1 MEKTQTNTNE
11 DVGKW
16 RKWGMSIIINMIHNA
31 KNLFPQNN
39 LRYTYIN
46 TFMLCLFFTFIHKY
60 LDQTL
65 PSLYKSI
72 ENDFNIDVKT
82 LYYVNSM
89 YKLAYSAFN
98 FFFALFFDYSFKKIF
113 FVKYEKVC
121 ATEDGAST
129 IGNGNG
135 KRSDS
140 TNKDRVGGVDSGVS
154 DTHYEIQFKGEGANK
169 ATHLN
174 SSVKIVEEEKTP
186 NGGKKK
192 HNSTYFSDEVIWGEY
207 RYTLNILV
215 VSSIVYVVVIL
226 GIMLSNNLLYFFFF
240 MFIMGIN
247 NSCIYIL
254 IQKIYTNNV
263 FSENR
268 STIFGFLHFFSS
280 LSHMLSISINTNL
293 SNKFYLG
300 FNGWRICYFVISF
313 FPICV
318 CIYLIGL
325 IKQKKFHRSRSKNY
339 SFSYLVSF
347 DNMTDVCQESE
358 KEGNYCKRENDKLEG
373 LHGASKERR
382 EEKKKKKRE
391 EKQQQGEEILLFNA
405 EEDKDSMKGNCR
417 ESSEEVE
424 EVQNQ
429 EQMLHSEEGD
439 QQLPFR
445 MSKSY
450 DNTYVLHRERL
461 ANISKTSDGTASL
474 HNSTKLGVRHSAS
487 TSDDFNTI
495 SLISTNDRIKS
506 NLIKRSFCHMATKKA
521 SPQKGAALNV
531 DANRS
536 SSGESAVSREGDYTT
551 PGNGNYSKQGK
562 KHVKDSKKKKKKKN
576 SLEDDTNETTW
587 KGTTTSSSIF
597 AKPNEEREKYE
608 HRDELNNLLE
618 EDEKEKDKKLKYE
631 FSYLYEIKY
640 VFKNYSFWLMIT
652 MGMLNGIPKHVLSL
666 MIYFFQY
673 CNISDF
679 RSGLIISLS
688 WLCASL
694 ISPFIGIISDYIYK
708 LNKDINRQRIGMCT
722 HCLRIILMFTMFFFV
737 PKEADSFIYFVIIS
751 LFMGILSGWINIG
764 THKPIIID
772 IVKQRHTAFVMA
784 LMSAFENIGSSII
797 GTFFLSFLLNQYN
810 YIDKRKLN
818 SFHANVNNVDAH
830 VNSVHVN
837 VNKHNVH
844 VLSDVLLILTCF
856 PWLISFC
863 LLYVLKFTYKKD
875 KLYNNLF

>member
-1 MEKTQTNTNE
+1 MEKTETNTNKGA
-11 DVGKW
+11 GKW
-16 RKWGMSIIINMIHNA
+16 RKGGMSIITNMIHNV

-39 LRYTYIN
+39 LQYTYVN
-46 TFMLCLFFTFIHKY
+46 TFTLCLFFTFIHKY

-82 LYYVNSM
+82 LYYVNTM

-113 FVKYEKVC
+113 LVKYEKACVG
-121 ATEDGAST
+121 ENSVST
-129 IGNGNG
+129 SGSANEE
-135 KRSDS
+135 RSDRV
-140 TNKDRVGGVDSGVS
+140 KEDRVGGVDSGVS
-154 DTHYEIQFKGEGANK
+154 DTQYEIQFKGESAQEGAKESSTNK
-169 ATHLN
+169 APCVN
-174 SSVKIVEEEKTP
+174 SGVNAVEEEKTT
-186 NGGKKK
+186 NEEKKK
-192 HNSTYFSDEVIWGEY
+192 HNSTYVSDEVIWGEY
-207 RYTLNILV
+207 RYTLNILL
-215 VSSIVYVVVIL
+215 VSSIVYVVVIF
-226 GIMLSNNLLYFFFF
+226 GIMLSNNFLYFFFF

-280 LSHMLSISINTNL
+280 ISHMLSISINTNL

-313 FPICV
+313 FPILV
-318 CIYLIGL
+318 CIYLLRL
-325 IKQKKFHRSRSKNY
+325 IKQKKFQRSRSKNY

-358 KEGNYCKRENDKLEG
+358 KEENYCKGKNNKLED
-373 LHGASKERR
+373 LQGASKERPNER
-382 EEKKKKKRE
+382 TEEKKKKKKKE
-391 EKQQQGEEILLFNA
+391 EEEILLFN
-405 EEDKDSMKGNCR
+405 EEKGKQSMKGNCGEAR
-417 ESSEEVE
+417 EEVE
-424 EVQNQ
+424 Q
-429 EQMLHSEEGD
+429 GD
-439 QQLPFR
+439 RHVPLGT
-445 MSKSY
+445 SKSY
-450 DNTYVLHRERL
+450 DSKYVLH
-461 ANISKTSDGTASL
+461 
-474 HNSTKLGVRHSAS
+474 NSSKLGVRHSAS
-487 TSDDFNTI
+487 TNDDLNTI
-495 SLISTNDRIKS
+495 SLISTGERMNS
-506 NLIKRSFCHMATKKA
+506 NLIKRSFCHMASKKG
-521 SPQKGAALNV
+521 SSLKGSALNV
-531 DANRS
+531 GANRS
-536 SSGESAVSREGDYTT
+536 SSGESAVSGEGDCTT
-551 PGNGNYSKQGK
+551 VGK
-562 KHVKDSKKKKKKKN
+562 NHTKDAKKKKN
-576 SLEDDTNETTW
+576 SLEDDANEITK
-587 KGTTTSSSIF
+587 KGTNSSSSSSIF
-597 AKPNEEREKYE
+597 AKRNEEREKYE
-608 HRDELNNLLE
+608 HREELDNLLE

-737 PKEADSFIYFVIIS
+737 PKEADSFMYFVIIS

-797 GTFFLSFLLNQYN
+797 GTFFLSFLLNRYN
-810 YIDKRKLN
+810 YIDKRK
-818 SFHANVNNVDAH
+818 VNN
-830 VNSVHVN
+830 VHVN

-844 VLSDVLLILTCF
+844 VLSNVLLILTCF

>member
-1 MEKTQTNTNE
+1 MEKTETSTNE
-11 DVGKW
+11 GAGKW
-16 RKWGMSIIINMIHNA
+16 WKGGMSIIRNMIQNQ
-31 KNLFPQNN
+31 KKLFPQSN
-39 LRYTYIN
+39 LQYTYIN
-46 TFMLCLFFTFIHKY
+46 TFILCLLFTFIHKY

-82 LYYVNSM
+82 LYYMNTM

-113 FVKYEKVC
+113 LEKYEEASAGKNIISSTSGN
-121 ATEDGAST
+121 ANGERNDGV
-129 IGNGNG
+129 
-135 KRSDS
+135 KE
-140 TNKDRVGGVDSGVS
+140 DRVGGVDSGVS
-154 DTHYEIQFKGEGANK
+154 DTQYEIQFKGEQESGTNK
-169 ATHLN
+169 AACVN
-174 SSVKIVEEEKTP
+174 SGVKVVEEEKTT
-186 NGGKKK
+186 NGEKKR
-192 HNSTYFSDEVIWGEY
+192 HNSTYVSDEVIWSEY

-215 VSSIVYVVVIL
+215 VSSIVYVVVIF
-226 GIMLSNNLLYFFFF
+226 GIMLSNNFLYFFFF

-280 LSHMLSISINTNL
+280 ISHMVSISINTNL

-313 FPICV
+313 FPILV
-318 CIYLIGL
+318 CIYLLGL
-325 IKQKKFHRSRSKNY
+325 IKQKKFQSSRSKNY
-339 SFSYLVSF
+339 SFSYLVSL
-347 DNMTDVCQESE
+347 DHMTDICQESE
-358 KEGNYCKRENDKLEG
+358 KEENCFKRENNKLEN
-373 LHGASKERR
+373 LQGASKERADQ
-382 EEKKKKKRE
+382 KKKKKKKKE
-391 EKQQQGEEILLFNA
+391 EEEILLFNA
-405 EEDKDSMKGNCR
+405 EQGKPSMEGNCG
-417 ESSEEVE
+417 EVSEKVE
-424 EVQNQ
+424 EQKHQ
-429 EQMLHSEEGD
+429 HQEEGHRH
-439 QQLPFR
+439 LPLGT
-445 MSKSY
+445 SKSY
-450 DNTYVLHRERL
+450 DSKYVLHREGL
-461 ANISKTSDGTASL
+461 ANISKACDDTAYL
-474 HNSTKLGVRHSAS
+474 HNSSKLSVRHSAS
-487 TSDDFNTI
+487 TNDDLNTI
-495 SLISTNDRIKS
+495 SLISASERINS
-506 NLIKRSFCHMATKKA
+506 NLIKRSLCHMALKKG
-521 SPQKGAALNV
+521 SSLKGTALNV
-531 DANRS
+531 DASRS
-536 SSGESAVSREGDYTT
+536 SSGESAVSGEGDCTT
-551 PGNGNYSKQGK
+551 VGKGNYSKWRK
-562 KHVKDSKKKKKKKN
+562 NHMEDADKKKKKKKT
-576 SLEDDTNETTW
+576 SLEDDANEMTG
-587 KGTTTSSSIF
+587 KGTNSASSPSSIF
-597 AKPNEEREKYE
+597 AKRNEEREKYE
-608 HRDELNNLLE
+608 HREELDNLLE
-618 EDEKEKDKKLKYE
+618 DDEKEKDKKMKYE

-751 LFMGILSGWINIG
+751 LLMGILSGWINIG

-797 GTFFLSFLLNQYN
+797 GTFFLSFLLNRYN
-810 YIDKRKLN
+810 YIDKRKVG
-818 SFHANVNNVDAH
+818 SVHVN

>member
-1 MEKTQTNTNE
+1 MEKTEAGTHKGAE
-11 DVGKW
+11 KW
-16 RKWGMSIIINMIHNA
+16 RKGGMSIITNMIHNA
-31 KNLFPQNN
+31 KNLFPKNN
-39 LRYTYIN
+39 LHYTYVN
-46 TFMLCLFFTFIHKY
+46 TFLLCLFFTFIHKY

-82 LYYVNSM
+82 LYYVNTM

-98 FFFALFFDYSFKKIF
+98 FFFALFFDYSFKRIF
-113 FVKYEKVC
+113 FVKYEKAC
-121 ATEDGAST
+121 AGGSVGVSGGSSGNASGSAHGERGDRVKKDGA
-129 IGNGNG
+129 G
-135 KRSDS
+135 D
-140 TNKDRVGGVDSGVS
+140 VGSGVDGGLSRSVSAGVS
-154 DTHYEIQFKGEGANK
+154 DTHYEIQFNGEQEGGVSSGLNNSVSSNAK
-169 ATHLN
+169 ATA
-174 SSVKIVEEEKTP
+174 
-186 NGGKKK
+186 GGATTGGATTSGDKPK
-192 HNSTYFSDEVIWGEY
+192 HNSAYISDEVILGEY
-207 RYTLNILV
+207 RYTLKILV
-215 VSSIVYVVVIL
+215 VSSIVYVVVIF
-226 GIMLSNNLLYFFFF
+226 GIMLSNNFLYFFLF

-280 LSHMLSISINTNL
+280 ISHMLSISINTNL
-293 SNKFYLG
+293 SNKFYWG
-300 FNGWRICYFVISF
+300 VNGWRICYFVISF
-313 FPICV
+313 LPIIV
-318 CIYLIGL
+318 CIYLLGL
-325 IKQKKFHRSRSKNY
+325 IKQRKFKRSKSKNN

-358 KEGNYCKRENDKLEG
+358 KEESSCQGGGGDQLESSCRGGGSDQLEG
-373 LHGASKERR
+373 LPSASKAKR
-382 EEKKKKKRE
+382 EEKKKKKKKKE
-391 EKQQQGEEILLFNA
+391 EEEILLFNA
-405 EEDKDSMKGNCR
+405 EQ
-417 ESSEEVE
+417 EERR
-424 EVQNQ
+424 
-429 EQMLHSEEGD
+429 MGD
-439 QQLPFR
+439 RHPPLGA
-445 MSKSY
+445 SKSY
-450 DNTYVLHRERL
+450 DSSYALHREGV
-461 ANISKTSDGTASL
+461 ANVSKTSDGTAYL
-474 HNSTKLGVRHSAS
+474 NNSSKMGVRHSAS
-487 TSDDFNTI
+487 TNDDFNTV
-495 SLISTNDRIKS
+495 SFLSTSERIGS
-506 NLIKRSFCHMATKKA
+506 NLIKRSLSHMA
-521 SPQKGAALNV
+521 SRSGARNV
-531 DANRS
+531 GANGS
-536 SSGESAVSREGDYTT
+536 SSGGSEASG
-551 PGNGNYSKQGK
+551 GGNYPKQGK
-562 KHVKDSKKKKKKKN
+562 GKHHTKGTKKKKN
-576 SLEDDTNETTW
+576 SLEEDANQPAG
-587 KGTTTSSSIF
+587 KGTNTNNSPIF
-597 AKPNEEREKYE
+597 AKRNEERERYE
-608 HRDELNNLLE
+608 HRDELDNLLE
-618 EDEKEKDKKLKYE
+618 EDEKEKEKKLKYE

-694 ISPFIGIISDYIYK
+694 ISPFIGIISDYIYR

-737 PKEADSFIYFVIIS
+737 PKEAESFIYFVIIS

-797 GTFFLSFLLNQYN
+797 GTFFLSFLLNRYN
-810 YIDKRKLN
+810 YIDKRKV
-818 SFHANVNNVDAH
+818 STAD
-830 VNSVHVN
+830 VN
-837 VNKHNVH
+837 VNRHNVH

>member
-1 MEKTQTNTNE
+1 MEKTETTTSKGA
-11 DVGKW
+11 GKW
-16 RKWGMSIIINMIHNA
+16 RKGGMSIITNMIHNA

-39 LRYTYIN
+39 LQYTYIN
-46 TFMLCLFFTFIHKY
+46 TFMLCLLFTFIHKY

-72 ENDFNIDVKT
+72 ENDFNVDVKT
-82 LYYVNSM
+82 LYYVNTM

-113 FVKYEKVC
+113 CVKYEK
-121 ATEDGAST
+121 ASV
-129 IGNGNG
+129 GDN
-135 KRSDS
+135 S
-140 TNKDRVGGVDSGVS
+140 DRVKKDMVAGVDSGVS
-154 DTHYEIQFKGEGANK
+154 GGVSDTEYEIQFKGEGADK
-169 ATHLN
+169 ALCVN
-174 SSVKIVEEEKTP
+174 SGVKAVEEEEKTA
-186 NGGKKK
+186 NGKKQK
-192 HNSTYFSDEVIWGEY
+192 QQNSTHVSEEVIWGEY
-207 RYTLNILV
+207 RYTLDILV
-215 VSSIVYVVVIL
+215 ISSIVYVVVIF
-226 GIMLSNNLLYFFFF
+226 GIMLSNNFLYFFFF

-280 LSHMLSISINTNL
+280 ISHMLSISINTNL

-300 FNGWRICYFVISF
+300 FNGWRICYLVISF
-313 FPICV
+313 VPILV
-318 CIYLIGL
+318 CICLVRL
-325 IKQKKFHRSRSKNY
+325 IKVSKFKSRGRKSHSY
-339 SFSYLVSF
+339 SYLVSF

-358 KEGNYCKRENDKLEG
+358 KEENYCKRENDKLER
-373 LHGASKERR
+373 LRGASKERQD
-382 EEKKKKKRE
+382 EKKKTNKKKDE
-391 EKQQQGEEILLFNA
+391 GGAEVLLFNA
-405 EEDKDSMKGNCR
+405 EQGKHSMKGNCR
-417 ESSEEVE
+417 EPSEEV
-424 EVQNQ
+424 Q
-429 EQMLHSEEGD
+429 EKEKGDRHLPSGTSKNYYNTHMQHKEG
-439 QQLPFR
+439 L
-445 MSKSY
+445 
-450 DNTYVLHRERL
+450 T
-461 ANISKTSDGTASL
+461 NISNACDDTASV
-474 HNSTKLGVRHSAS
+474 HNSSKLDVRHSAS
-487 TSDDFNTI
+487 TNDDLNNT
-495 SLISTNDRIKS
+495 SLISTNERINS
-506 NLIKRSFCHMATKKA
+506 NLIKRSFFHMISKKTS
-521 SPQKGAALNV
+521 SPLKGAALNV
-531 DANRS
+531 GTNRT
-536 SSGESAVSREGDYTT
+536 SSGESAVTGEGDCTT
-551 PGNGNYSKQGK
+551 RGNGNYSKWGK
-562 KHVKDSKKKKKKKN
+562 NHMKDTKENNKKKN
-576 SLEDDTNETTW
+576 SQEDDENETTM
-587 KGTTTSSSIF
+587 KGTNFSSSCSSIF
-597 AKPNEEREKYE
+597 AKRNEEREKYE
-608 HRDELNNLLE
+608 HGEELDNLLE
-618 EDEKEKDKKLKYE
+618 EEEKEKDKKLKYE

-694 ISPFIGIISDYIYK
+694 ISPFIGIISDYFYK

-751 LFMGILSGWINIG
+751 LLMGILSGWINIG

-772 IVKQRHTAFVMA
+772 IVKQKHTAFVMA

-797 GTFFLSFLLNQYN
+797 GTFFLSFLLNRYN
-810 YIDKRKLN
+810 YIDKRKI
-818 SFHANVNNVDAH
+818 NNVD
-830 VNSVHVN
+830 VS

-844 VLSDVLLILTCF
+844 VLSDVLLILTCL

>member
-1 MEKTQTNTNE
+1 MEKTEAGTHKGAE
-11 DVGKW
+11 KW
-16 RKWGMSIIINMIHNA
+16 RKGGMSIITNMIHNA
-31 KNLFPQNN
+31 KNLFPKNN
-39 LRYTYIN
+39 LHYTYVN
-46 TFMLCLFFTFIHKY
+46 TFLLCLFFTFIHKY

-82 LYYVNSM
+82 LYYVNTM

-98 FFFALFFDYSFKKIF
+98 FFFALFFDYSFKRIF
-113 FVKYEKVC
+113 FV
-121 ATEDGAST
+121 
-129 IGNGNG
+129 N
-135 KRSDS
+135 
-140 TNKDRVGGVDSGVS
+140 GVDGGLSRSVSAGVS
-154 DTHYEIQFKGEGANK
+154 DTHYEIQFNGEQEGGVSSGLNNSVSSNAK
-169 ATHLN
+169 ATA
-174 SSVKIVEEEKTP
+174 
-186 NGGKKK
+186 GGATTGGATTSGDKPK
-192 HNSTYFSDEVIWGEY
+192 HNSAYISDEVILGEY
-207 RYTLNILV
+207 RYTLKILV
-215 VSSIVYVVVIL
+215 VSSIVYVVVIF
-226 GIMLSNNLLYFFFF
+226 GIMLSNNFLYFFLF

-280 LSHMLSISINTNL
+280 ISHMLSISINTNL
-293 SNKFYLG
+293 SNKFYWG
-300 FNGWRICYFVISF
+300 VNGWRICYFVISF
-313 FPICV
+313 LPIIV
-318 CIYLIGL
+318 CIYLLGL
-325 IKQKKFHRSRSKNY
+325 IKQRKFKRSKSKNN

-347 DNMTDVCQESE
+347 DNMTD
-358 KEGNYCKRENDKLEG
+358 
-373 LHGASKERR
+373 
-382 EEKKKKKRE
+382 EKKKKKKKKE
-391 EKQQQGEEILLFNA
+391 EEEILLFNA
-405 EEDKDSMKGNCR
+405 EQ
-417 ESSEEVE
+417 EEE
-424 EVQNQ
+424 ERQ
-429 EQMLHSEEGD
+429 EERRMGD
-439 QQLPFR
+439 RHPPLGA
-445 MSKSY
+445 SKSY
-450 DNTYVLHRERL
+450 DSSYALHREGV
-461 ANISKTSDGTASL
+461 ANVSKTSDGTAYL
-474 HNSTKLGVRHSAS
+474 NNSSKMGVRHSAS
-487 TSDDFNTI
+487 TNDDFNTV
-495 SLISTNDRIKS
+495 SFLSTSERIGS
-506 NLIKRSFCHMATKKA
+506 NLIKRSLSHMA
-521 SPQKGAALNV
+521 SRSGARNV
-531 DANRS
+531 GANGS
-536 SSGESAVSREGDYTT
+536 SSGGSEASG
-551 PGNGNYSKQGK
+551 GGNYPKQGK
-562 KHVKDSKKKKKKKN
+562 GKHHTKGTKKKKN
-576 SLEDDTNETTW
+576 SLEEDANQPAG
-587 KGTTTSSSIF
+587 KGTNTNNSPIF
-597 AKPNEEREKYE
+597 AKRNEERERYE
-608 HRDELNNLLE
+608 HRDELDNLLE
-618 EDEKEKDKKLKYE
+618 EDEKEKEKKLKYE

-694 ISPFIGIISDYIYK
+694 ISPFIGIISDYIYR

-737 PKEADSFIYFVIIS
+737 PKEAESFIYFVIIS

-797 GTFFLSFLLNQYN
+797 GTFFLSFLLNRYN
-810 YIDKRKLN
+810 YIDKRKV
-818 SFHANVNNVDAH
+818 STAD
-830 VNSVHVN
+830 VN
-837 VNKHNVH
+837 VNRHNVH